1 MTNDNQTEFDL
12 ATVRHLA
19 QLACLTLTPQE
30 EEQYQVEL
38 KAILGYID
46 QLLAVDLT
54 TYSACYQVSGLTDV
68 TRSDQPWSIDDDLY
82 PSADDLLAGLQPQS
96 NRQFKLPRFLAN

>member
-1 MTNDNQTEFDL
+1 MTNDNQTKFDL

-19 QLACLTLTPQE
+19 QLSCLTLTPQE
-30 EEQYQVEL
+30 EEQYQTEL

-54 TYSACYQVSGLTDV
+54 TYSACYQVSGLTDI
-68 TRSDQPWSIDDDLY
+68 TRADQPWQPDDDLY
-82 PSADDLLAGLQPQS
+82 PSADDLLTGLQPQLK
-96 NRQFKLPRFLAN
+96 RQFQLPRVLAN